1 MAHPEDTSMK
11 GIKGSDRCGA
21 RARRARQGISPV
33 IATVILIA
41 VAVIVGVAVAAYAG
55 GLFSAQSGSGGLL
68 IRSAV
73 VTDDSE
79 TNRLD
84 GTIRIENQGA
94 RADSVTSIVIGE
106 TVINDPD
113 DIGVDP
119 NATDTTPCDPGD
131 PERIPGSTV
140 TDICFESTSIG
151 LQPGQTFTIRVNLGS
166 GNVLTYTTTVAP

>member
-1 MAHPEDTSMK
+1 MTHPEDTSMK
-11 GIKGSDRCGA
+11 GIKGSDRCDA

-41 VAVIVGVAVAAYAG
+41 VAVIIGVAVAAYAG

-119 NATDTTPCDPGD
+119 NATNCDGTD
-131 PERIPGSTV
+131 DERIPGSTV
-140 TDICFESTSIG
+140 TNICFTNDNSIG